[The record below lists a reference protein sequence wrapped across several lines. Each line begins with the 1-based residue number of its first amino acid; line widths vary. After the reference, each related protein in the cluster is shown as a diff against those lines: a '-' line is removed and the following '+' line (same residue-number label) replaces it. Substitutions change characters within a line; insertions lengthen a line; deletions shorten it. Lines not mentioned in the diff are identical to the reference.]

1 MQAELALI
9 NGNILTMNPAQPK
22 AQAIAIRSKRI
33 TAVGTN
39 AEIKPCIGK
48 NTRVIDLLGRTVLP
62 GFIDTHVHIAGLGRS
77 LASVNLRDADS
88 INDLQRRL
96 KEYIQK
102 TPTGRWIVGHGW
114 DQDRFKEKRYPTRW
128 DLDKLSSDN
137 PVVLTRVCGHICV
150 ANSKAL
156 ELANITARS
165 ASPPWGKIDKD
176 VENDEPTGILR
187 ENAMDL
193 LWKVMPPPNE
203 DEIIEAC
210 GQACQKAVS
219 AGLTSVHWI
228 VNSQDEIRA
237 IQKLRKRDELLLR
250 VYILVPVELLDQLT
264 GVGLYTG
271 FGDDVVRVGSL
282 KILGDG
288 SLGARTAALRNPY
301 SDEPSTKG
309 ILLYDQDR
317 LNTLVIK
324 AHEAGLQLAIHAIGD
339 QAMEV
344 VLTAVENA
352 LTKASRK
359 DHRHRIEHAS
369 VLDMEIIRRMKRAKV
384 IASVQPHFII
394 SDFWVGNRVG
404 PKRARWVYPLKSLFR
419 QNIKV
424 TGGSD
429 SPVEPINP
437 LLGIWAA
444 VARESFPEER
454 LTVNE
459 ALSLYTINAA
469 FASFEENI
477 KGSIETGKLADLVVL
492 SQDPHEV
499 SPENIKDIKVEMTIV
514 GGKTVYTK

>member
-1 MQAELALI
+1 MALI
-9 NGNILTMNPAQPK
+9 NGNVLTMNPTRPK
-22 AQAIAIRSKRI
+22 VQAIAVRNKRV

-48 NTRVIDLLGRTVLP
+48 NTRLIDLLGRTVLP
-62 GFIDTHVHIAGLGRS
+62 GFIDTHVHVAGLGRS

-88 INDLQRRL
+88 INELQKGL
-96 KEYIQK
+96 KEHIQK
-102 TPTGRWIVGHGW
+102 APKGRWIVGHGW

-128 DLDKLSSDN
+128 DLDKFSSDN

-156 ELANITARS
+156 ELANLTARS
-165 ASPPWGKIDKD
+165 ASPLWGKIDED

-187 ENAMDL
+187 ESAMDL
-193 LWKVMPPPNE
+193 IWKVMPLPNE
-203 DEIIEAC
+203 EELIEVC
-210 GQACQKAVS
+210 SQACQKALS

-228 VNSQDEIRA
+228 VNSPNEIRA
-237 IQKLRKRDELLLR
+237 IQKLRKRDRLLLR

-264 GVGLYTG
+264 GLGLCTG
-271 FGDDVVRVGSL
+271 FGDEIVRVGSL

-288 SLGARTAALRNPY
+288 SLGARTAALRKPY

-309 ILLYDQDR
+309 MLLYDQDE
-317 LNTLVIK
+317 LNALVIK

-344 VLTAVENA
+344 VLTALENA
-352 LTKASRK
+352 LTKAPRK

-369 VLDMEIIRRMKRAKV
+369 VLDKEMIRRMKRAKV

-394 SDFWVGNRVG
+394 SDFWVVSRVG
-404 PKRARWVYPLKSLFR
+404 SKRARWVYPLKSLFR
-419 QNIKV
+419 QNVKV
-424 TGGSD
+424 AGGSD
-429 SPVEPINP
+429 CPVEPIHP

-454 LTVNE
+454 LTVDE

-477 KGSIETGKLADLVVL
+477 KGSIETGKLADLVIL

-499 SPENIKDIKVEMTIV
+499 SPENIKDIEVAMTIV
-514 GGKTVYTK
+514 GGKIVYTK